1 VRCSSVEI
9 PSVDGGK
16 NAAKESDAEVLGVVN
31 AQKHMADIFEKAI
44 DIALEKK
51 DPKKKLE
58 RRQKREASSKAK
70 SPANEIAKNDE
81 PAKSRYIA
89 SEVSERVYARA
100 NYQCQ
105 YLASDGTR
113 CSARTGLQIEHV
125 RPFGIFRSND
135 ERFLA
140 LLCAGHNG
148 LAADRVYGAAFI
160 RRKIERRRGRANPGQ
175 TDRARG
181 HAGWP

>member
-1 VRCSSVEI
+1 
-9 PSVDGGK
+9 
-16 NAAKESDAEVLGVVN
+16 
-31 AQKHMADIFEKAI
+31 MADILEKAI

-58 RRQKREASSKAK
+58 RRHKRDKKREDSSKAK
-70 SPANEIAKNDE
+70 SPADEIRKTHE

-148 LAADRVYGAAFI
+148 LAAERVYGPAFI
-160 RRKIERRRGRANPGQ
+160 QRKIDERRRPRS
-175 TDRARG
+175 R
-181 HAGWP
+181 